1 MARLAL
7 PELHRRVDASQSSS
21 VVLIFLLDDTFVC
34 FACNAQIEEQRPWL
48 FEYQPS
54 LGDGHHWSHTL
65 VSSPPRV
72 EPEPPALGMEER
84 LARLEIKF
92 DQRSAEQAQA
102 QALFADDL
110 NARMTRLEAM
120 LSRLIEAHTSAS

>member
-1 MARLAL
+1 LC
-7 PELHRRVDASQSSS
+7 RRVDAAQSGSAALISS
-21 VVLIFLLDDTFVC
+21 LDDTFVC

-48 FEYQPS
+48 FEHKPS

-65 VSSPPRV
+65 VSLTLRA
-72 EPEPPALGMEER
+72 EPEPPALSGVEER
-84 LARLEIKF
+84 LARLETKF
-92 DQRSAEQAQA
+92 DQRSAE

-110 NARMTRLEAM
+110 NARMIRLEAM